1 MPDERIIPASFSGGR
16 AYGFFGRKSLKDVE
30 AALKDVE
37 ARGHFVFVAL
47 ADGYLVPK

>member
-1 MPDERIIPASFSGGR
+1 MKVSFCPTKEANARRTDNPGE
-16 AYGFFGRKSLKDVE
+16 FFGWKG
-30 AALKDVE
+30 LKDVE